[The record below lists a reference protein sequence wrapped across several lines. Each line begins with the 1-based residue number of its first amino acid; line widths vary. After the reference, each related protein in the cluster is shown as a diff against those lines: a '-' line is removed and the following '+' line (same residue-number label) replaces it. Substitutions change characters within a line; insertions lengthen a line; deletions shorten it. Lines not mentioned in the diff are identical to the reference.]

1 MCQTVDMKQAVT
13 LSLDSQLL
21 AALDGVAATGKAS
34 RSEALERL
42 LGLAIEEKSR
52 RKQAEQKV
60 TLSVRVSPDVVTKL
74 TAIATAR
81 AISKNQAAEYVID
94 TGLTALLDA
103 ESGAAIEAL
112 LTRLEAINRQAQ
124 VDYQAQTHRL
134 AHLISRNVLEAI
146 STRELMVS
154 FLQAVLKTDPTPLSD
169 AAWTTAVSKLSNPSP
184 KIRETMRELLEV
196 VNKDASKQQ

>member
-1 MCQTVDMKQAVT
+1 MKQQVT
-13 LSLDSQLL
+13 LSIDPALL

-34 RSEALERL
+34 RSEALESL
-42 LGLAIEEKSR
+42 LGLAIEERAKKKS
-52 RKQAEQKV
+52 AEQKV
-60 TLSVRVSPDVVTKL
+60 TLSVRVAPDVVSKL

-81 AISKNQAAEYVID
+81 AISKNQAAEYVIE

-112 LTRLEAINRQAQ
+112 LTRLDEVNRQAQ
-124 VDYQAQTHRL
+124 KDYQAQTHRL
-134 AHLISRNVLEAI
+134 AHLISRNVLESI

-154 FLQAVLKTDPTPLSD
+154 FLEAVLKIDPAPLSD
-169 AAWTTAVSKLSNPSP
+169 RAWSVAVDKLSNPSP

-196 VNKDASKQQ
+196 MNASKQQ